1 MLTLR
6 QQDSTLETN
15 TMGDLMEV
23 TITEMTEN
31 PQEGVRESLQEGPI
45 EKDIGLEGD
54 HEKEVIDIVI

>member
-1 MLTLR
+1 MLTLC
-6 QQDSTLETN
+6 QQDSTLENN
-15 TMGDLMEV
+15 TMEDLMEV